1 MSQQGTQDAQ
11 AQPEG
16 GDFRKMHGKRP
27 RKDKRRHC
35 GDIGHDPIWLVANAE
50 HRASVCIVYDKVEQ
64 CRERRG
70 SVEGRIRQ
78 TRPLSCRSCRRGAKT
93 SQHSRE
99 RGSAQRS
106 AAQVEAV
113 VASPMRRDREKRLQ
127 GQDGRVGHQCRR
139 AVPGADD
146 VRGRSDLRRLVASNC
161 AGMSDPPCQ
170 GELVIC
176 VVLRCGSSVERH
188 QTLRDSFMSG
198 ETAEKSVKAL

>member
-1 MSQQGTQDAQ
+1 MPQKKARTARL
-11 AQPEG
+11 
-16 GDFRKMHGKRP
+16 RKMHGKRP

-78 TRPLSCRSCRRGAKT
+78 TRPLSCRSCRRGAKRR
-93 SQHSRE
+93 SSAFQRKGQRAKKRLSSRG
-99 RGSAQRS
+99 RCRVAN
-106 AAQVEAV
+106 AA
-113 VASPMRRDREKRLQ
+113 RRRKRLQ

-146 VRGRSDLRRLVASNC
+146 VRGRSDLRRDSVASNC